1 MIEKL
6 KTQIMKKAT
15 FNVVFPTNYVFGS
28 TSNEL
33 EASYVLEYS
42 TATDLHELWQEARRV
57 WSEFVVE
64 VDTHS
69 FIMVNETPYAEEVMA
84 ELTQN

>member
-33 EASYVLEYS
+33 ETSYVLEYS
-42 TATDLHELWQEARRV
+42 TAKELNELWQEARRV

-64 VDTHS
+64 VDTYG
-69 FIMVNETPYAEEVMA
+69 FIMVNETPYAEELMT

>member
-6 KTQIMKKAT
+6 KTQLMKKAT

-42 TATDLHELWQEARRV
+42 TAKELNELWQEARQV

-64 VDTHS
+64 VNTDG
-69 FIMVNETPYAEEVMA
+69 FIMVNETPYAEMVVA
-84 ELTQN
+84 ELT

>member
-1 MIEKL
+1 
-6 KTQIMKKAT
+6 MKKAT

-42 TATDLHELWQEARRV
+42 TAKELNELWQEARQV

-64 VDTHS
+64 VNTDG
-69 FIMVNETPYAEEVMA
+69 FIMVNETPYAEMVVA
-84 ELTQN
+84 ELT

>member
-1 MIEKL
+1 
-6 KTQIMKKAT
+6 MKKAT
-15 FNVVFPTNYVFGS
+15 FNVVFPTNYVLGS

-42 TATDLHELWQEARRV
+42 TGMELNELWQEARRV

-64 VDTHS
+64 VDTDG

-84 ELTQN
+84 ELT

>member
-15 FNVVFPTNYVFGS
+15 FNVVFPTNYVLGS

-42 TATDLHELWQEARRV
+42 TGMELNQLWQEARRV

-64 VDTHS
+64 VDTDG

-84 ELTQN
+84 ELT

>member
-1 MIEKL
+1 
-6 KTQIMKKAT
+6 MKKAT

-33 EASYVLEYS
+33 KASYVLEHS
-42 TATDLHELWQEARRV
+42 TAKELNELWQEARQV

-64 VDTHS
+64 VNTDG
-69 FIMVNETPYAEEVMA
+69 FIMVNETPYAEMVMA
-84 ELTQN
+84 ELT

>member
-1 MIEKL
+1 
-6 KTQIMKKAT
+6 MKKAT

-33 EASYVLEYS
+33 KASYVLEYS
-42 TATDLHELWQEARRV
+42 TAKELNELWQEARQV

-64 VDTHS
+64 VNTDG
-69 FIMVNETPYAEEVMA
+69 FIMVNETPYAEMVMA
-84 ELTQN
+84 ELT

>member
-1 MIEKL
+1 
-6 KTQIMKKAT
+6 MKKAT
-15 FNVVFPTNYVFGS
+15 FNVVFPTNYVLGS

-42 TATDLHELWQEARRV
+42 TGMELNQLWQEARRV

-64 VDTHS
+64 VDTDG

-84 ELTQN
+84 ELT

>member
-15 FNVVFPTNYVFGS
+15 FNVVFPTNYVLGS

-42 TATDLHELWQEARRV
+42 TGMELNELWQEARRV

-64 VDTHS
+64 VDTDG

-84 ELTQN
+84 ELT

>member
-15 FNVVFPTNYVFGS
+15 FNVVFPTNYVLGS

-64 VDTHS
+64 VDTDG
-69 FIMVNETPYAEEVMA
+69 FIMVNETPYAEEVVA
-84 ELTQN
+84 ELT

>member
-1 MIEKL
+1 
-6 KTQIMKKAT
+6 MKKAT

-33 EASYVLEYS
+33 ETSYVLEYS
-42 TATDLHELWQEARRV
+42 TGVELNELWQEARRV

-64 VDTHS
+64 VDTDV
-69 FIMVNETPYAEEVMA
+69 FIMVNETPYAEDVMA
-84 ELTQN
+84 ELT